1 MKLIVTIIFVVILI
15 ILIYVIFIR
24 KEKFDASRYLV
35 QNKADSGEAVNLLAK
50 LYNNIKLTIYY
61 AEEKM
66 TISRNKV
73 NKSQEDIEL
82 LKFEP
87 YLKTILNRIDYV
99 YIRESVPNSK
109 YTSYSVNKGE
119 ELILCIRS
127 KDTGKLHDINDLMYV
142 ALHEIAHI
150 GCPELD
156 HTELFYKINRF
167 LLRMAQK
174 INVYYYKDYRSTP
187 LVYCG
192 LTLTSNVLDNN

>member
-1 MKLIVTIIFVVILI
+1 MKLLISILIGIIFIIVIYYL
-15 ILIYVIFIR
+15 FMN

-35 QNKADSGEAVNLLAK
+35 QNKEDSQEAVNLLAK

-61 AEEKM
+61 ADEKM
-66 TISRNKV
+66 AISRNKV
-73 NKSQEDIEL
+73 MKNQKDIEL
-82 LKFEP
+82 LEYEP
-87 YLKTILNRIDYV
+87 YLKTILDRIDYV

-119 ELILCIRS
+119 ELVLCIRS
-127 KDTGKLHDINDLMYV
+127 KDTGRLHNINDLMYV

-156 HTELFYKINRF
+156 HTALFYKINKF
-167 LLRMAQK
+167 LLKMAQE
-174 INVYYYKDYRSTP
+174 INVYQYEDYRRNN

-192 LTLTSNVLDNN
+192 LKLTSNVLDS